1 MASRLQ
7 YHMINLIKNLL
18 RFERNQQI
26 MSNARFIDDLLFTC
40 KYVLNDENH
49 FLNSSIQH
57 IFERLATQS
66 ITSKSLREYLRLG
79 TIFDTNSSF
88 VLQSNGTITSTSSK
102 KSRTEANSLD
112 NNCAGGA
119 LIPLNRVKCLIS
131 MTTLRDNKFFIGTSF
146 VEFNMF
152 VEGFGCLFL
161 PSIAPQLTNA
171 PSIVA
176 MGMVSVGNDISVN
189 GGVGSGERIFPPQS
203 GLSAST
209 WIYIDKF
216 GPASQ
221 QQQQLNQD
229 ESSLE
234 NSVSIKHL
242 HPIRI
247 LTLIKHSKIRD
258 TLTSCLTV
266 YISPK
271 SKSLYVCTEET
282 LLTQQKQD
290 QQTSKLDAKTSDYVA
305 KFNCAE
311 LFEEGRWLH
320 IALVW
325 SRAVLKNSSVTLY
338 VNSNL
343 IASQK
348 LHYINSSISANST
361 PSSMSIHAV
370 VGTLPMF
377 RLQSPVVWRQASC
390 YLFEEIISPQA
401 VQSIFRLGPNY
412 LGSFQSPPNTTND
425 LNESLTLN
433 TSLMTEDKIIF
444 GLHAQN
450 IFEMTL
456 AKFRR
461 VYSKNDSK
469 TIGKQL
475 NIPTHESV
483 TPLRILSNTAVQLNG
498 PARSV
503 GAVIIGYLGVRTFQP
518 MPVAKTIEHIGGVS
532 FLLSLIAM
540 ANDIEFMYASVKA
553 LVCIVKS
560 NSEIAKEMDR

>member
-26 MSNARFIDDLLFTC
+26 MSNAHFIDDLLFTC

-79 TIFDTNSSF
+79 TKFENESSG
-88 VLQSNGTITSTSSK
+88 SCNKKKTESTS
-102 KSRTEANSLD
+102 LD
-112 NNCAGGA
+112 SSGP

-131 MTTLRDNKFFIGTSF
+131 MTTLRDSKIYIGTSF

-203 GLSAST
+203 GLSYST

-216 GPASQ
+216 ATQINPAVQ
-221 QQQQLNQD
+221 MED
-229 ESSLE
+229 SSDI
-234 NSVSIKHL
+234 NASPKHL

-247 LTLIKHSKIRD
+247 LTLIKHSKLRD

-266 YISPK
+266 YLSPK
-271 SKSLYVCTEET
+271 SRCLFVSTEET
-282 LLTQQKQD
+282 LLTQQKLD
-290 QQTSKLDAKTSDYVA
+290 QQTSSKLDPKPSDYVA
-305 KFNCAE
+305 KFSYPE
-311 LFEEGRWLH
+311 LFEESRWLH
-320 IALVW
+320 VTLVW

-343 IASQK
+343 IGSQK

-361 PSSMSIHAV
+361 PSSMSVHAV
-370 VGTLPMF
+370 IGTLPMF

-390 YLFEEIISPQA
+390 YLFEEIIPLQS
-401 VQSIFRLGPNY
+401 VQSIYKLGPNY
-412 LGSFQSPPNTTND
+412 LGSFQSPPNTNE

-433 TSLMTEDKIIF
+433 TSLISEDKIVF

-450 IFEMTL
+450 IFEITL
-456 AKFRR
+456 AKFRK

-503 GAVIIGYLGVRTFQP
+503 GAVIIGYLGVRSFQP
-518 MPVAKTIEHIGGVS
+518 MPVTKTIEHIGGVS